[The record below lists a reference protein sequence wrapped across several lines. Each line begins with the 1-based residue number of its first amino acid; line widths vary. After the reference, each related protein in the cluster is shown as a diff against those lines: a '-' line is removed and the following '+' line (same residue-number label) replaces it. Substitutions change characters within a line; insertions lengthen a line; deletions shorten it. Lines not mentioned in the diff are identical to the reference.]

1 MVTRIALTLR
11 EQRAGSGGRPVKA
24 KHIRSLPAD
33 CRARRARR
41 RSSSFAAPMRRVPLP
56 PRTKGDRGAWR
67 DPGERVELSGGD
79 LKRDPAMLG
88 DEARSGIAVSVT
100 PATSLVRASG
110 EEAHDALKAL
120 IETGEAGAGDAAPV
134 LIVATSATDKSRT
147 AKLLE
152 KRGDALVAMFYP
164 PDLMSV
170 AASVRNMADA
180 AGLRLGGDLAERIAR
195 AAGLDVRLAQ
205 SEVDKLALYMD
216 ADPQSPKTASV
227 EDYGEI
233 GAATEEDGFGP
244 VVNAVMGGELGKL
257 PTEVRRIKELGLNPV
272 GLLLALERRAAQLT
286 QISAKLGPR
295 GSFDNLGRGEK
306 AQLGIFW
313 KEEREIR
320 QQLGAWP
327 KKKLDRLIPRLIAL
341 HRALLS
347 NSQAAELLLAQD
359 LTEIARFA
367 SRR

>member
-1 MVTRIALTLR
+1 M
-11 EQRAGSGGRPVKA
+11 KA
-24 KHIRSLPAD
+24 KHSEFARGIPASARNASIFFFCGPDEAGASAAAGKVIEALPDA
-33 CRARRARR
+33 
-41 RSSSFAAPMRRVPLP
+41 
-56 PRTKGDRGAWR
+56 
-67 DPGERVELSGGD
+67 GERIELSGGD
-79 LKRDPAMLG
+79 IKRDPALLG
-88 DEARSGIAVSVT
+88 DEAR
-100 PATSLVRASG
+100 TSSLFGDSRHILVRATG
-110 EEAHDALKAL
+110 DEAHDALKAL

-134 LIVATSATDKSRT
+134 LVVATSATDKSRT

-170 AASVRNMADA
+170 AGSVRNMADS

-216 ADPQSPKTASV
+216 ADAQSPKTASV

-244 VVNAVMGGELGKL
+244 VVNAVMGGELGRL
-257 PTEVRRIKELGLNPV
+257 PVEIRRMKELGLNPV
-272 GLLLALERRAAQLT
+272 GLLLALERRATQLAH
-286 QISAKLGPR
+286 IAAKLGPR

-327 KKKLDRLIPRLIAL
+327 QKKLDRLIPRLIAL
-341 HRALLS
+341 HRSLLS

-359 LTEIARFA
+359 LTEMARFA
-367 SRR
+367 AKR